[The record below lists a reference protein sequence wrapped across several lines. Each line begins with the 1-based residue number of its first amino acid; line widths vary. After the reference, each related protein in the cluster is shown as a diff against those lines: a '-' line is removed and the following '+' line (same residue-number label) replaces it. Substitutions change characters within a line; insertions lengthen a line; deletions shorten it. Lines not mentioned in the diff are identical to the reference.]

1 MARSEEALVSE
12 DVPVTYTR
20 AVGER
25 LRTLRRQRGLSLLA
39 VEEASKREFKASVLG
54 AYERGERVISVL
66 RLQRLAE
73 FYRVPVDQV
82 LPRAGAISAAVSTD
96 GNGSHPHFVPQRP
109 LLIDLV
115 RLNSTES
122 IEGQVV
128 RRYIHALQHQR
139 SGFQGTVMAIRAED
153 LKVIGSFL
161 ERDETA
167 MEMRLVELGLRC

>member
-1 MARSEEALVSE
+1 MSE
-12 DVPVTYTR
+12 DVPITYTR
-20 AVGER
+20 AVGDR
-25 LRTLRRQRGLSLLA
+25 LRNLRRQRGLSLLA
-39 VEEASKREFKASVLG
+39 VEEASDREFKAAVLG

-82 LPRAGAISAAVSTD
+82 LPRPGPAAGSVD
-96 GNGSHPHFVPQRP
+96 GNGAREHFTPQRP
-109 LLIDLV
+109 VVIDLV
-115 RLNSTES
+115 QLNSTES
-122 IEGQVV
+122 IEGQVI
-128 RRYIHALQHQR
+128 RRYINSLQNQR

-153 LKVIGSFL
+153 LRVIGRFL